1 MSGICFHWELPAS
14 ISANP
19 KAVKKL
25 LLHWSHTA
33 KCFGIKDIY
42 LIDVD
47 KTGAFIGDNQV
58 NCKVIKSLD
67 ELKGKLVFVEQG
79 GKSLTEFKHPKD
91 CIYVFGSD
99 YGSLP
104 KADVSIEAELPLYA
118 EQACAIVL
126 YDRSIKCGSHK

>member
-1 MSGICFHWELPAS
+1 MTGICFHWEPPAAIAAS
-14 ISANP
+14 P
-19 KAVKKL
+19 KATKKL

-47 KTGAFIGDNQV
+47 GTGAFIGDEQV
-58 NCKVIKSLD
+58 NCKVIQSFD
-67 ELKGKLVFVEQG
+67 ELKGKMVFVEQG
-79 GKSLTEFKHPKD
+79 GKPLKDFKHPKD

-99 YGSLP
+99 YGQLP
-104 KADVSIEAELPLYA
+104 KADVSVETELALYA